1 MTSVAVET
9 IALQLAWYV
18 AALKY
23 DDLPVDVVNQTKRLV
38 LDQLGVELVGSTL
51 GWTQPALKLIEY
63 APSTKEEST
72 IVNCGR
78 KTVAWDAAFVNA
90 TFGQGCE
97 LDDMAFG
104 SAGHIG
110 TATIPVALA
119 IGEREHLGGKQ

>member
-1 MTSVAVET
+1 MLRAV
-9 IALQLAWYV
+9 V
-18 AALKY
+18 RK
-23 DDLPVDVVNQTKRLV
+23 
-38 LDQLGVELVGSTL
+38 
-51 GWTQPALKLIEY
+51 
-63 APSTKEEST
+63 AP
-72 IVNCGR
+72 IVNYGN

-119 IGEREHLGGKQ
+119 IGEREHINGSNSSCLSWQDTK